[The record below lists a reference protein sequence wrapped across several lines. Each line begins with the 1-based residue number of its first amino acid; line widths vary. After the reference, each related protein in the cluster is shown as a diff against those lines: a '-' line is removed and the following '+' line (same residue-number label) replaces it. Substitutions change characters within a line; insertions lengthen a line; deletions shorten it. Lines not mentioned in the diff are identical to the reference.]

1 MCIGFNSVND
11 AQDLMAVKN
20 FRDFQNSLIP
30 NVGLVGIKL
39 VAGRHNQIILA
50 QKKLSEIIVQH
61 LVQQQHSISHAL
73 QF

>member
-50 QKKLSEIIVQH
+50 QKKLSEILIPLLPPQLHCILNV
-61 LVQQQHSISHAL
+61 L
-73 QF
+73 